1 MDKFV
6 KLGQDMVLLWSK
18 YKVMYWAG
26 IWNTLKLAFLATLI
40 GCFIGLLCGVLNT
53 IPYTKKDP
61 LPKRFLLKLL
71 RIIIRIYVEVFRGT
85 PMVLQSVFIYYGLP
99 YFSNNALRF
108 DNIFAAALLIVA
120 INTGAYMAESVR
132 GGIISID
139 PGQTEGAKAIGMTHV
154 QTMLHVILPQAIRN
168 ILPQIGNNFIINI
181 KDSSVLCVLGVSD
194 LMFMTRSVA
203 GIYYKGTECYLIAA
217 TVYLFLTYLSS
228 LLLKAITGKMT
239 APDNTKRHQGNQT
252 VDLGLP
258 SSN

>member
-139 PGQTEGAKAIGMTHV
+139 PGQTEGAKAIVEGKGGFLRSKWCGSLECELAMKER
-154 QTMLHVILPQAIRN
+154 A
-168 ILPQIGNNFIINI
+168 
-181 KDSSVLCVLGVSD
+181 GVSSRCMP
-194 LMFMTRSVA
+194 LVQS
-203 GIYYKGTECYLIAA
+203 GTEGTCPVCGRKCTTDIYWGVA
-217 TVYLFLTYLSS
+217 Y
-228 LLLKAITGKMT
+228 
-239 APDNTKRHQGNQT
+239 
-252 VDLGLP
+252 
-258 SSN
+258 